1 MTWQCCRG
9 EACLARRWTDGRNRD
24 ASLWRLAATVGA
36 FCERPSPARARNA
49 HDSGACQNVRR
60 GGECPPDVLQRT
72 PERDRMLSLLS
83 RIILLADRPD
93 LAAAWAELHWRE
105 WGTEPGRE
113 ELSWWIADA
122 RRALHRE
129 RVPVAFLTLGADD
142 TVLGGVSLHPFDL
155 EERRDRSP
163 WIVGMIVRPELRGQ
177 GIGHALIAALET
189 WAKQAGI

>member
-1 MTWQCCRG
+1 
-9 EACLARRWTDGRNRD
+9 
-24 ASLWRLAATVGA
+24 
-36 FCERPSPARARNA
+36 
-49 HDSGACQNVRR
+49 
-60 GGECPPDVLQRT
+60 
-72 PERDRMLSLLS
+72 MLSLLS

-177 GIGHALIAALET
+177 GIGQALIAALET
-189 WAKQAGI
+189 WAKQAGIGRLWVCTESANRAVAFYRRCGYEFVEELTARGERITVLAKLLMSNSI